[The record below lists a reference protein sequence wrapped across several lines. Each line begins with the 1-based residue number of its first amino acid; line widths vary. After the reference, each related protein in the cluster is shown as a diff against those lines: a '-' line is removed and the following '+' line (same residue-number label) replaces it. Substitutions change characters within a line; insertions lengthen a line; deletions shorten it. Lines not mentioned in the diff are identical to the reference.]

1 MLHRLATAYR
11 TVFWVMQGSGLQCN
25 NLYSMCREE
34 QVLHRLATAYRTVF
48 AKIDL
53 TASDQHAGFALAAA
67 LQACQPLPCKLSA
80 HLDCTCNM

>member
-1 MLHRLATAYR
+1 MR
-11 TVFWVMQGSGLQCN
+11 TRKMHAGCRFWGYAGFQGCN
-25 NLYSMCREE
+25 AMTQHCMCREE

-67 LQACQPLPCKLSA
+67 LQASQTPSI
-80 HLDCTCNM
+80 

>member
-1 MLHRLATAYR
+1 MQTAKFVHLAE
-11 TVFWVMQGSGLQCN
+11 VHCDD
-25 NLYSMCREE
+25 LYCMRREE

-67 LQACQPLPCKLSA
+67 LQACFAPPSNLVCSSGQ
-80 HLDCTCNM
+80 HI